1 MAGICATQTAN
12 GSVAENRGVL
22 LCLLAAVAHRAR
34 RDVRTKAGG
43 HGKPA
48 EAKKADGDRDNGAVN
63 NCHRV
68 RLVGVIAEVVPHR
81 FGAVKNV
88 KSDTARL
95 HRVSARD
102 IGNGSPPQ
110 LFVVTNGLSLWINGM
125 STGTSRYVQR
135 CAVARLPAMSF
146 SLVSLRFFLVGGGLA
161 ASTVLLSAC
170 TRERSVPV
178 VQTVARGQSP
188 FWSVEVRTDRLLF
201 REQPSDSVAYPYA
214 PPDVDAEGRM
224 VYRAKRYGNDPL
236 LTLIIER
243 GECRDSTSQD
253 RYPGSA
259 LLTRGDMTWR
269 GCATVVPDTATR
281 AEF

>member
-1 MAGICATQTAN
+1 MAGIYATQRTN

-22 LCLLAAVAHRAR
+22 LCLLTAVAHRAR

-48 EAKKADGDRDNGAVN
+48 EAKKADGDRNNGAVN

-88 KSDTARL
+88 KSDTARF

-125 STGTSRYVQR
+125 STGTSL
-135 CAVARLPAMSF
+135 C
-146 SLVSLRFFLVGGGLA
+146 
-161 ASTVLLSAC
+161 
-170 TRERSVPV
+170 VPV
-178 VQTVARGQSP
+178 R
-188 FWSVEVRTDRLLF
+188 
-201 REQPSDSVAYPYA
+201 
-214 PPDVDAEGRM
+214 
-224 VYRAKRYGNDPL
+224 
-236 LTLIIER
+236 
-243 GECRDSTSQD
+243 
-253 RYPGSA
+253 
-259 LLTRGDMTWR
+259 
-269 GCATVVPDTATR
+269 ATVR
-281 AEF
+281 GR